1 MILVNGIEVEQN
13 HFPDGTLQLKHEI
26 NSLSKNI
33 APINIKWF
41 YENDGELFTIIC
53 LAKKY
58 ADHKKTLYM
67 PYCPHARMDRVK
79 KDEDTFTLKYFCEVI
94 NSLNFDKVYV
104 VDVHSSV
111 ASALLNNVSNLSATT
126 QINYVINTLSMKHD
140 DLLLF
145 FPDEGAMKRYSDEL
159 NREYAFGIKKRDWSS
174 GKILGLEVMNKE
186 LVKDRPVLI
195 IDDICS
201 TGGTFYHSANA
212 LKALGAKE
220 VYLYITH
227 AENTMIKGDMYN
239 TEGLIKEI
247 YTTGSI
253 FNIENDELNKVII
266 VDQYC

>member
-1 MILVNGIEVEQN
+1 MILINGIEVEQN
-13 HFPDGTLQLKHEI
+13 RFPDGTLHLKHEI
-26 NSLSKNI
+26 NSLSKHL

-58 ADHKKTLYM
+58 ADYKKTLYM

-94 NSLNFDKVYV
+94 NSLNFDKVYI
-104 VDVHSSV
+104 VDAHSSV
-111 ASALLNNVSNLSATT
+111 ATALLNNVDNLPVNT
-126 QINYVINTLSMKHD
+126 QINYVINKLNKE

-145 FPDEGAMKRYSDEL
+145 FPDEGAMKRYSDDL
-159 NREYAFGIKKRDWSS
+159 GKEYAFGIKKRDWSS

-186 LVKDRPVLI
+186 LVKGRPVLI

-201 TGGTFYHSANA
+201 TGGTFYHSAKA
-212 LKALGAKE
+212 LKELGATDI
-220 VYLYITH
+220 YLYITH

-239 TEGLIKEI
+239 TDELIKEI

-253 FNIENDELNKVII
+253 FNIENDKLNKVKI
-266 VDQYC
+266 VD

>member
-1 MILVNGIEVEQN
+1 MILVNGIEVEQS
-13 HFPDGTLQLKHEI
+13 HFPDGTLCLKHEI
-26 NSLSKNI
+26 NSLSKHI

-94 NSLNFDKVYV
+94 NSLNFNNVYV
-104 VDVHSSV
+104 VDIHSSV
-111 ASALLNNVSNLSATT
+111 AAALLNNVSNLSPIT
-126 QINYVINTLSMKHD
+126 QINNVIKSLNMKYK

-145 FPDEGAMKRYSDEL
+145 FPDEGAMKRYSEEL
-159 NREYAFGIKKRDWSS
+159 GKEYAFGIKKRDWSS
-174 GKILGLEVMNKE
+174 GKILGLEVVNKE

-201 TGGTFYHSANA
+201 AGGTFYHSAKV
-212 LKALGAKE
+212 LKDLDAKE

-227 AENTMIKGDMYN
+227 AENTMITSDMYN

-247 YTTGSI
+247 YTTESI
-253 FNIENDELNKVII
+253 FNIENDILNKVRI
-266 VDQYC
+266 VD

>member
-1 MILVNGIEVEQN
+1 MILVNGIEIEQN
-13 HFPDGTLQLKHEI
+13 RFPDGTLYLKYEL

-33 APINIKWF
+33 VPINIKWH

-53 LAKKY
+53 LAKKF

-79 KDEDTFTLKYFCEVI
+79 KDEDTFTLKYFCEII
-94 NSLNFDKVYV
+94 NDLKFDKVYL

-111 ASALLNNVSNLSATT
+111 ALALLNNVVNLTAYT
-126 QINYVINTLSMKHD
+126 QINYVINSINKK

-145 FPDEGAMKRYSDEL
+145 FPDEGAMKRYSDDL
-159 NREYAFGIKKRDWSS
+159 GREYAFGIKKRDWSS
-174 GKILGLEVMNKE
+174 GKILNLEIMNKE
-186 LVKDRPVLI
+186 LVNNRPILI

-212 LKALGAKE
+212 LKKAGAADI
-220 VYLYITH
+220 YLYITH
-227 AENTMIKGDMYN
+227 AENTMVKGPMYN
-239 TEGLIKEI
+239 TEGLIKKI

-253 FNIENDELNKVII
+253 FNVENDKLNKVII
-266 VDQYC
+266 VD

>member
-1 MILVNGIEVEQN
+1 MILVNGIEIEQN
-13 HFPDGTLQLKHEI
+13 RFPDGTLHLKYEL

-33 APINIKWF
+33 APINIKWH

-53 LAKKY
+53 LAKKF

-79 KDEDTFTLKYFCEVI
+79 KDEDTFTLKYFCEII
-94 NSLNFDKVYV
+94 NDLKFDKVYL
-104 VDVHSSV
+104 VDAHSSV
-111 ASALLNNVSNLSATT
+111 APALLDNVINLPVYT
-126 QINYVINTLSMKHD
+126 QINYVINDINKE

-145 FPDEGAMKRYSDEL
+145 FPDEGAMKRYADDL
-159 NREYAFGIKKRDWSS
+159 GREYAFGIKKRDWSS
-174 GKILGLEVMNKE
+174 GKILNLEIMNKE

-212 LKALGAKE
+212 LKKAGAAD

-227 AENTMIKGDMYN
+227 AENTMVKGAMYN
-239 TEGLIKEI
+239 SEDLIEKI